1 MNGVLRARG
10 MLLAGSMILGP
21 ACILTGHLLNVSSS
35 ETPARYIRDVSAHHT
50 AFVAGS
56 VVLSAGAFL
65 LISAM
70 AGAMRLATGRGGPLV
85 TAGAILTCLSAAAL
99 GAGTL
104 MLGVVMGMLTP
115 AHAALAMQVFRIGNN
130 SGLGSLPFIL
140 SPGIVIGPLLVAIGL
155 YRAKIAHRWL
165 AVLLGLAVIPVYLA
179 PSGGVLGAALHL
191 PFCVAIA
198 GLGLQVWHA
207 SDLRG
212 RDSVRPDRQVNLA
225 QASPGTI

>member
-21 ACILTGHLLNVSSS
+21 VCILIGHLLNVSSS
-35 ETPARYIRDVSAHHT
+35 ETPAQYIRDVSAHHT
-50 AFVAGS
+50 AFVVGS
-56 VVLSAGAFL
+56 VVLSVGAFL

-70 AGAMRLATGRGGPLV
+70 IGAMRLATGRGGPIV
-85 TAGAILTCLSAAAL
+85 TAGAILTCISAAAL

-115 AHAALAMQVFRIGNN
+115 AHAGLAMQVDGIGNN
-130 SGLGSLPFIL
+130 SSLGGLPFIL
-140 SPGIVIGPLLVAIGL
+140 SPGVVIGPLLVAIGL

-165 AVLLGLAVIPVYLA
+165 AILLGLAVIPVYVA
-179 PSGGVLGAALHL
+179 PSGGVPGAVLHL

-198 GLGLQVWHA
+198 GLGLEVWHA
-207 SDLRG
+207 NDLRG
-212 RDSVRPDRQVNLA
+212 RESLRPDRQVNLS
-225 QASPGTI
+225 QA

>member
-21 ACILTGHLLNVSSS
+21 ACILIGHLLNVSSS
-35 ETPARYIRDVSAHHT
+35 ETPAQYIRDVSAHHT

-65 LISAM
+65 VISAM
-70 AGAMRLATGRGGPLV
+70 VGAMRLAPDRGGPLV
-85 TAGAILTCLSAAAL
+85 TVGAILTCISAAAL

-115 AHAALAMQVFRIGNN
+115 AHADLAVQVYRIGNN
-130 SGLGSLPFIL
+130 SSLGSLPFIL
-140 SPGIVIGPLLVAIGL
+140 APGIAIGPLLVAIGL
-155 YRAKIAHRWL
+155 YRAKITHRWL
-165 AVLLGLAVIPVYLA
+165 AILLGLAVIPVFLA

-191 PFCVAIA
+191 PFCVAMA
-198 GLGLQVWHA
+198 GLGLEVWHA
-207 SDLRG
+207 NDLRG
-212 RDSVRPDRQVNLA
+212 RESLRPDRQVNLT
-225 QASPGTI
+225 QA